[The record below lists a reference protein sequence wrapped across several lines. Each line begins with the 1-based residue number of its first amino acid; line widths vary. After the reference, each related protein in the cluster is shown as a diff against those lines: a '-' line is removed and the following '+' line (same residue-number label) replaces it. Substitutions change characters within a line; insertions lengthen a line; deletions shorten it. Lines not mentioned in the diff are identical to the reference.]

1 MFKNLLVMESQEA
14 HGGCRFWVWEDEMGN
29 RNDSVRRERVVVGG
43 CDPVGMQHRF
53 DRLEWKINLMLCAIL
68 FLVFIVILK
77 L

>member
-1 MFKNLLVMESQEA
+1 
-14 HGGCRFWVWEDEMGN
+14 MGN